1 MQFRSNGDAMETT
14 VGFGDLVISANDEL
28 GYRPFQ
34 LMVASIVGCSGSV
47 FKKILKK
54 QRIEFEELT
63 IDADV
68 KRNPDEADR
77 IERIILSFTI
87 KGENLDKEK
96 LKKNLAIAR
105 KNCSMARSVE
115 NSIEIEETIEVVE

>member
-1 MQFRSNGDAMETT
+1 MAAAGRY
-14 VGFGDLVISANDEL
+14 L
-28 GYRPFQ
+28 
-34 LMVASIVGCSGSV
+34 
-47 FKKILKK
+47 KKILKK

>member
-1 MQFRSNGDAMETT
+1 MQFRSTGDAMETT
-14 VGFGDLVISANDEL
+14 VDFGDLVVSANDEQ

-77 IERIILSFTI
+77 IEHITLCYTI
-87 KGENLDKEK
+87 KGNDLDKEK

-105 KNCSMARSVE
+105 KNCSMVRSVE
-115 NSIEIEETIEVVE
+115 GSIEIEEEIEVIE

>member
-47 FKKILKK
+47 FKK
-54 QRIEFEELT
+54 
-63 IDADV
+63 
-68 KRNPDEADR
+68 NP
-77 IERIILSFTI
+77 
-87 KGENLDKEK
+87 EK
-96 LKKNLAIAR
+96 TAY
-105 KNCSMARSVE
+105 
-115 NSIEIEETIEVVE
+115 